1 VAILS
6 SSIWKVSRSSSVER
20 LNMSRFGDA
29 PSPAVHADKA
39 DLREG
44 RRLEYLTIAW
54 NAVEAMVSI
63 AAGVLAGST
72 ALVGFG
78 VDSMIESGSG
88 AVLLWRLQDSSNHAA
103 REAGALRMVGVT
115 FVLLAAWIGYE
126 SVESLLLR
134 EAPAASYPGIAI
146 AGLSLIVMPWLA
158 RRKRRVAASLD
169 SRALE
174 CDSRQTTLCAYLS
187 AILLAGLL
195 LNAVAGWW
203 WADAVA
209 GLCMTPII
217 VNEGLEAL
225 RGERCD
231 CS

>member
-1 VAILS
+1 
-6 SSIWKVSRSSSVER
+6 
-20 LNMSRFGDA
+20 MSHFADT
-29 PSPAVHADKA
+29 PSPAVHPDTA
-39 DLREG
+39 DLKEG
-44 RRLEYLTIAW
+44 RKLEYLTIAW

-72 ALVGFG
+72 ALLGFG

-88 AVLLWRLQDSSNHAA
+88 AVLLWRLQDSSDHAA
-103 REAGALRMVGVT
+103 REAGALRMVGVS
-115 FVLLAAWIGYE
+115 FLLLAAWIGYE
-126 SVESLLLR
+126 SVESLLRR

-146 AGLSLIVMPWLA
+146 AVLSLIVMPWLA
-158 RRKRRVAASLD
+158 RRKRQVAASLA

-217 VNEGLEAL
+217 VNEGLEAF